1 MGGKQTKEK
10 DQKDSKEKN
19 NTNDTTEKNNAIL
32 NEEKCGGGG
41 VVDIS
46 QYLKDKKESN
56 EYIYF
61 KAKDIENEYSQLERE
76 IQK

>member
-32 NEEKCGGGG
+32 NEEKCGGWCSG
-41 VVDIS
+41 
-46 QYLKDKKESN
+46 
-56 EYIYF
+56 YF
-61 KAKDIENEYSQLERE
+61 PIFKR
-76 IQK
+76 

>member
-32 NEEKCGGGG
+32 NEEKCDKND

-46 QYLKDKKESN
+46 QYLKDKKE
-56 EYIYF
+56 
-61 KAKDIENEYSQLERE
+61 
-76 IQK
+76 